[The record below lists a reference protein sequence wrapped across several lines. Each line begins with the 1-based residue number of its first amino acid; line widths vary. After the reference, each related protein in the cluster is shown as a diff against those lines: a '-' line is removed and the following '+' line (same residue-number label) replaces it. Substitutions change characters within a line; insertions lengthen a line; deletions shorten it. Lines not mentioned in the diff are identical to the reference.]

1 MSQNHNGIGLDELK
15 VALGVTTQRECGSR
29 FGIGDTVYASVDFE
43 TIKQFK
49 VSCIFEVGSK
59 TEIWYRLEPLQFLPE
74 SRVFKSVSECRN
86 DLIRRYN
93 NGN

>member
-1 MSQNHNGIGLDELK
+1 MSELNF
-15 VALGVTTQRECGSR
+15 VPFRLTTQRECGSR
-29 FGIGDTVYASVDFE
+29 FGVGDTVYASIDLK

-49 VSCIFEVGSK
+49 VVGVFVTSNNS
-59 TEIWYRLEPLQFLPE
+59 EIWYRLEPIQALPE
-74 SRVFKSVSECRN
+74 ERVFKSASECRN

>member
-1 MSQNHNGIGLDELK
+1 MSELNFVPIK
-15 VALGVTTQRECGSR
+15 VTTQRDCGSR
-29 FGIGDTVYASVDFE
+29 FGKGDTVYASIDLK

-49 VSCIFEVGSK
+49 VVGVFEIDSK
-59 TEIWYRLEPLQFLPE
+59 SEIWYRLEPTQFLPE
-74 SRVFKSVSECRN
+74 NRVFKSASECRN